1 AEADFRLYMRV
12 MDVGED
18 LAGNDIMLKFYQP
31 DVFRGREFD
40 GYASDGVRVSAYGSQ
55 GQLITKITNDKH
67 SKAEDLVGMKIADF
81 DPENFHRVRVRM
93 RVRKVSGE
101 DPALE
106 LVELLADH
114 WYDSAIVRDTGLSG
128 GSE

>member
-1 AEADFRLYMRV
+1 
-12 MDVGED
+12 
-18 LAGNDIMLKFYQP
+18 
-31 DVFRGREFD
+31 
-40 GYASDGVRVSAYGSQ
+40 DGVRVSAYGSQ

-67 SKAEDLVGMKIADF
+67 GKAEDLVGMNIADF